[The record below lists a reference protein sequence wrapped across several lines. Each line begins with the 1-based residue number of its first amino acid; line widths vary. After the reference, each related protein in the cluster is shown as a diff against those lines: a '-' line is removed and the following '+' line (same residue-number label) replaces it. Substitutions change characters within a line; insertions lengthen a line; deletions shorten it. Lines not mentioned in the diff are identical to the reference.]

1 MKFAMNFS
9 YYIYQVYELMFNNNN
24 NNNNDHVQ

>member
-24 NNNNDHVQ
+24 NNNDNVQ

>member
-9 YYIYQVYELMFNNNN
+9 YYIYQVYELMFNND

>member
-9 YYIYQVYELMFNNNN
+9 YYTYQVYELMFNNNN
-24 NNNNDHVQ
+24 NNDRVQ